1 MWEDD
6 DDDDGVDYDP
16 EEERKKLESLPIYKK
31 SLDILDLTQQ
41 IVDTFDDEDMA
52 KVHRQLMLED
62 AMIIP
67 AKIAGAEAMDDYI
80 LKMENATIIKI
91 HARSLLAQTSS
102 AKFLDLLDERY
113 LQLLRDELETFRS
126 LFKEW
131 ITSFETGTT
140 KEGDG
145 WGLFVPDD
153 VE

>member
-6 DDDDGVDYDP
+6 DDDDVNYDP

-67 AKIAGAEAMDDYI
+67 CKD
-80 LKMENATIIKI
+80 
-91 HARSLLAQTSS
+91 R
-102 AKFLDLLDERY
+102 RC
-113 LQLLRDELETFRS
+113 R
-126 LFKEW
+126 
-131 ITSFETGTT
+131 
-140 KEGDG
+140 GDG
-145 WGLFVPDD
+145 
-153 VE
+153 